1 MKKIYQLI
9 LAIFLLIITITST
22 GQVAYSPVVE
32 SLTQEITEESLM
44 ELENQLTGTVPTII
58 GGEEYTIAT
67 RNAFTEGNEK
77 AAQWIYERLE
87 EFGLE
92 PWYHEYDANGTNVLA
107 KIEGSEFP
115 DQQYIICGHYDDM
128 PSGSLAPGADD
139 NASGTV
145 AVLEAARILAD
156 QSPKYTIIFA
166 LWDEEEYGLIG
177 SEYYAEEA
185 ADNGDD
191 ILGVINLDMIAWE
204 SEGDFMVSITNNEI
218 SNDFTMDFVDIMN
231 LYEPEMENNFITST
245 ASDHA
250 SFWNEGYPALLLIED
265 MDDFNEYYHTT
276 ADDVSILN
284 LPYFEKL
291 SRAAFAGLIT
301 FAFDYFVE
309 MDHEPLLSGPST
321 AARQAKLVV
330 EDLEEMDG
338 DENQPRLYYGVND
351 EEFEYINAYDTD
363 EDTLFFL
370 IPGQALGTT
379 VDYYFAVQGD
389 DGGYIATLPTGGR
402 GVNPPGTEAPGELFS
417 YIVDEIYND
426 EYCSENTPMD
436 IVDNGTMTDTI
447 SIEDEGVILDVNV
460 MLDIT
465 HTYVGD
471 LVISLKGSNEEVA
484 ALTIANGGGGDDF
497 DHTIFDD
504 EASQSI
510 INGSAPFQGSYQP
523 QQPLSVFN
531 ESDMQGEWVL
541 TVTDNY
547 SSDDGTL
554 DDWCLILQYGPV
566 SGVDTDAELAKEN
579 SMSVYPNPARDFL
592 NIKLSVYENTSAS
605 IVIYDMFGREVKS
618 IHQQSFNAGNHSI
631 VTNLNGLRSGQYIV
645 RMESGNETLTKKLII
660 NR

>member
-44 ELENQLTGTVPTII
+44 ELENPLTGTVPTII

-156 QSPKYTIIFA
+156 QAPKYTIIFA

-231 LYEPEMENNFITST
+231 LYEPEMENNFITTT

>member
-9 LAIFLLIITITST
+9 LATFLLIITTTST

-44 ELENQLTGTVPTII
+44 ELENPLTGTVPTII

-77 AAQWIYERLE
+77 AAQWIYERFE

-115 DQQYIICGHYDDM
+115 DQQYIICGHYDNM

-156 QSPKYTIIFA
+156 QEPKYTVIFA

-204 SEGDFMVSITNNEI
+204 SEGDFMVSITNNEL
-218 SNDFTMDFVDIMN
+218 SNDFTMNFVDIIN
-231 LYEPEMENNFITST
+231 LYEPEIENNFITTT

-265 MDDFNEYYHTT
+265 MDDFNDYYHTT
-276 ADDVSILN
+276 ADDISILN

-309 MDHEPLLSGPST
+309 MEHEALLSGPST

-338 DENQPRLYYGVND
+338 DDNEPRLYYSVND
-351 EEFEYINAYDTD
+351 EEFEYINAYDSD

-370 IPGQALGTT
+370 IPGQPLGTS

-389 DGGYIATLPTGGR
+389 DGGYVATLPTGGR
-402 GVNPPGTEAPGELFS
+402 GVNPPGTEAPGEFFS
-417 YIVDEIYND
+417 YIVDEIYNG
-426 EYCSENTPMD
+426 EYCSENTPLD

-447 SIEDEGVILDVNV
+447 FIEDEGVILDVNV

-471 LVISLKGSNEEVA
+471 LVVSLKGSNEEVA

-497 DHTIFDD
+497 NETIFDD

-523 QQPLSVFN
+523 QQPLSVFD
-531 ESDMQGEWVL
+531 EADMQGEWVL

-566 SGVDTDAELAKEN
+566 SGVGTDAELATEN
-579 SMSVYPNPARDFL
+579 SMRVYPNPASDIL
-592 NIKLSVYENTSAS
+592 NIKLTVNEKTNAS

-618 IHQQSFNAGNHSI
+618 IRQQYFNAGNHSVI
-631 VTNLNGLRSGQYIV
+631 TNLNGLSDGQYIV
-645 RMESGNETLTKKLII
+645 RMESENETLTKKVII